1 MARRIKIPE
10 ERLKRFSGK
19 DTKRKVNTRNKRKY
33 YLIVCEGTKTEPNY
47 FESLKED
54 LPKGVLTAYQIDIEG
69 TGRNTRSLV
78 TEAKR
83 IKETYQKQTGR
94 PIDKLWVVFDKD
106 SFTANDFNSAIQQ
119 CETSRPEIGCAWS
132 NEAFELWYLLHFN
145 YYNTP
150 IDRAQYQ
157 KLIEQ
162 NLQPKIGKSY
172 RYQKNSKE
180 MYQLLKQH
188 GDLDTAIRNAERLV
202 EVYDG
207 QQDYANQ
214 NPCTMVHQLIIELTN
229 LIKHEN

>member
-1 MARRIKIPE
+1 MARRIIISE
-10 ERLKRFSGK
+10 EKLKRFSGK
-19 DTKRKVNTRNKRKY
+19 DSKRKVNVRNKRKY

-83 IKETYQKQTGR
+83 IKESYQQQTSR

-119 CETSRPEIGCAWS
+119 CETSRPKIGCAWS

-150 IDRAQYQ
+150 IDRARYQ
-157 KLIEQ
+157 RLIEQ
-162 NLQPKIGKSY
+162 NLRPNVGAAF

-180 MYQLLKQH
+180 MYKLLKQH
-188 GDLDTAIRNAERLV
+188 GDQEVAIRNAERLAQL
-202 EVYDG
+202 YIG
-207 QQDYANQ
+207 QHDYANQ
-214 NPCTMVHQLIIELTN
+214 NPCTMVFELVKE
-229 LIKHEN
+229 LMELK

>member
-1 MARRIKIPE
+1 MARRIIISKE
-10 ERLKRFSGK
+10 KSKRFSGK
-19 DTKRKVNTRNKRKY
+19 ESKRKVNVRSKRKY

-83 IKETYQKQTGR
+83 IKESYQHQTSR
-94 PIDKLWVVFDKD
+94 PIDKLWVVFDRD
-106 SFTANDFNSAIQQ
+106 SFTPNDFNSAILQ
-119 CETSRPEIGCAWS
+119 CQTSTPQIGCAWS

-145 YYNTP
+145 YYNTS
-150 IDRAQYQ
+150 IDRAKYQ

-162 NLQPKIGKSY
+162 NLQPKIGKTY

-180 MYQLLKQH
+180 MYQLLKQY
-188 GDLDTAIRNAERLV
+188 GDQEAAIRNATRLSQLY
-202 EVYDG
+202 ED
-207 QQDYANQ
+207 QKDYANQ
-214 NPCTMVHQLIIELTN
+214 NPCTMVFELVKE
-229 LIKHEN
+229 LMELK

>member
-1 MARRIKIPE
+1 MARRIIISKE
-10 ERLKRFSGK
+10 KLKRFSGK
-19 DTKRKVNTRNKRKY
+19 ESKRKVNIRSKRKY

-83 IKETYQKQTGR
+83 IKESYQHQTSR

-119 CETSRPEIGCAWS
+119 CETSVPKIGCAWS

-150 IDRAQYQ
+150 IDRAKYQ

-162 NLQPKIGKSY
+162 NLQPKVGKAY

-180 MYQLLKQH
+180 MYQLLKQY
-188 GDLDTAIRNAERLV
+188 GDQEAAIRNATRLSQLY
-202 EVYDG
+202 ED
-207 QQDYANQ
+207 QKDYANQ
-214 NPCTMVHQLIIELTN
+214 NPCTMVFELVKE
-229 LIKHEN
+229 LMELK